1 MIRLKSVLHVLA
13 AVIALL
19 GYLSLAPHLD
29 ALPLLV
35 FPLLLVAAAITEVRG
50 RQALPTW
57 VLNLGGLAVFAFYLP
72 QLSRTHLVPAVS
84 ILCLLLGL
92 RLLAAQQP
100 RHLLQVYAL
109 ALFALAGSTLF
120 DLSPRFIVYLALM
133 FFAVALSLVLL
144 TFARSE
150 PELRLNSRQLRGL
163 LATGLVMPALALPL
177 AALLFVVLPRTQ
189 VPLWD
194 FLNARGESKTGYT
207 ERVQPGAA
215 DTISSDNALVLRAQ
229 TPELPMEDLYWRG
242 TVLNQMEDQAWVR
255 RTPPHTAPE
264 LPAQGRRIAQQIF
277 PEPGP
282 QQVLFALDS
291 PIQIEGLRFEV
302 SSDRVFSARRRDS
315 QRISYQATS
324 QLGRSL
330 SSASSI
336 PRTFYLQLPGDLSPA
351 LRRLAAEIYGDAR
364 TDEERLARLRRFF
377 AEGNFRYSTSNLPT
391 GEDSLLRFLSEE
403 RAGHCEFFASS
414 FAVLLRLGGIPA
426 RLVGGYYGGDYN
438 AIGGYYLVRENRAHV
453 WVEVWRDQVGWERI
467 DPSIYAVN
475 YENALRPALAGG
487 WRLSLRMAVDTLN
500 HFWSSSLLNFDVAQ
514 QMQALRSARRSLQAL
529 SLDRQQGLVAA
540 TFLAAGLSLVAAGWW
555 WRRRPG
561 HVRQDRLLRR
571 FLAHARRRL
580 GLRRLPDHLGLFE
593 IAARLGDAES
603 RRFVA
608 IYGAA
613 LYGEQP
619 LTRAQ
624 RKELRQRL
632 RQMKKKSGK
641 PESLSE
647 IPGERTDRH
656 R

>member
-1 MIRLKSVLHVLA
+1 MIRLKSVLHLLA
-13 AVIALL
+13 GAIALL
-19 GYLSLAPHLD
+19 GYLSLAPYLD

-35 FPLLLVAAAITEVRG
+35 FPLLLVAAAIAKLRG
-50 RQALPTW
+50 PQALPTW
-57 VLNLGGLAVFAFYLP
+57 AINLGALAVFAFYLP
-72 QLSRTHLVPAVS
+72 QLSRTHLVPAIS

-92 RLLAAQQP
+92 RLLAAQDP

-120 DLSPRFIVYLALM
+120 DLSPRFLVYLALL

-144 TFARSE
+144 TFTRSE
-150 PELRLNSRQLRGL
+150 PELRLSSRQLRGL
-163 LATGLVMPALALPL
+163 LGTGLVMPALALPL

-189 VPLWD
+189 VPMWD

-207 ERVQPGAA
+207 DRVQPGAA
-215 DTISSDNALVLRAQ
+215 DAISSDNALVLRAQ
-229 TPELPMEDLYWRG
+229 TQELPMEDLYWRG
-242 TVLNQMEDQAWVR
+242 TVLNQMEGQAWVR
-255 RTPPHTAPE
+255 RTPPHSAPE
-264 LPAQGRRIAQQIF
+264 QPAQGRRIAQQIF

-291 PIQIEGLRFEV
+291 PLQIEGLRFEV

-324 QLGRSL
+324 LLGRSQ
-330 SSASSI
+330 SSAASI
-336 PRTFYLQLPGDLSPA
+336 PRTFYLQLPEDLSPA
-351 LRRLAAEIYGDAR
+351 LRSLAAEIYGNAR

-391 GEDSLLRFLSEE
+391 GDDSLLRFLTEE

-438 AIGGYYLVRENRAHV
+438 AIGGYYLIRENRAHA
-453 WVEVWRDQVGWERI
+453 WVEVWREHVGWERI

-475 YENALRPALAGG
+475 YENALRPALTGG

-514 QMQALRSARRSLQAL
+514 QMQVLHSARQSLQAL
-529 SLDRQQGLVAA
+529 SLDRQKWSAVAMLL
-540 TFLAAGLSLVAAGWW
+540 TVGISLVAAGWW
-555 WRRRPG
+555 WRRRQG
-561 HVRQDRLLRR
+561 QAREDHLLRR

-613 LYGEQP
+613 LYGERP

-624 RKELRQRL
+624 RKALQRL
-632 RQMKKKSGK
+632 LKQMKKPRGEQE
-641 PESLSE
+641 PLSE
-647 IPGERTDRH
+647 TPGDRTDRP

>member
-1 MIRLKSVLHVLA
+1 MIRLKSVLHLLA
-13 AVIALL
+13 GAIALL

-29 ALPLLV
+29 VLPLLV
-35 FPLLLVAAAITEVRG
+35 FPLALIAAAITEVRG
-50 RQALPTW
+50 RQTLPTW
-57 VLNLGGLAVFAFYLP
+57 AINLFALAVFAFYLP
-72 QLSRTHLVPAVS
+72 QLSRTHLVPAVN

-92 RLLAAQQP
+92 RLLAAKEP

-120 DLSPRFIVYLALM
+120 DLSPRFLAFLALL

-150 PELRLNSRQLRGL
+150 PELRLSFPQLRGL
-163 LATGLVMPALALPL
+163 LGTGLVMPALALPL
-177 AALLFVVLPRTQ
+177 AALLFVILPRTQ

-194 FLNARGESKTGYT
+194 FLNARGESRTGYT
-207 ERVQPGAA
+207 DRVQPGAA

-229 TPELPMEDLYWRG
+229 TQELPMEDLYWRG
-242 TVLNQMEDQAWVR
+242 TVLNQMEGQAWVR
-255 RTPPHTAPE
+255 RTPPHSAPE
-264 LPAQGRRIAQQIF
+264 QPAQGRRIAQQIF

-282 QQVLFALDS
+282 QQILFALDS
-291 PIQIEGLRFEV
+291 PIQVEGLRYEV

-324 QLGRSL
+324 LLGRSL
-330 SSASSI
+330 SSAASI
-336 PRTFYLQLPGDLSPA
+336 PRTFYLQLPGDLSPT
-351 LRRLAAEIYGDAR
+351 LRSLAAEIYGNAR

-391 GEDSLLRFLSEE
+391 GEDSLLRFLTEE

-438 AIGGYYLVRENRAHV
+438 AIGGYYLVRENRAHA
-453 WVEVWRDQVGWERI
+453 WVEVWRDNLGWERI

-475 YENALRPALAGG
+475 YENALRPALTGG

-514 QMQALRSARRSLQAL
+514 QMRALRSARQSLQGL
-529 SLDRQQGLVAA
+529 SLDGQSGAA
-540 TFLAAGLSLVAAGWW
+540 AAALLAAGASLIAAGWG
-555 WRRRPG
+555 WRRHRRAG
-561 HVRQDRLLRR
+561 EDRLLRR

-580 GLRRLPDHLGLFE
+580 KLRRLPDHLGLFE
-593 IAARLGDAES
+593 IAARLGDAGS

-613 LYGEQP
+613 LYGERP

-624 RKELRQRL
+624 RKQLRRL
-632 RQMKKKSGK
+632 LKQMKKPGG
-641 PESLSE
+641 EEENLSE
-647 IPGERTDRH
+647 TPGERTDRP